1 MLDTRDVRVGNWVLK
16 LTGRDVKEQ
25 SFFEYKAIAL
35 DEYFYTFARECFPI
49 KLSPE
54 ILGECG
60 FKHEFGDW
68 YKTLSSPD
76 GEQGVTQLRYRH
88 KEKAWC
94 LGSLVLP
101 AQPAFVHQLQNL
113 YYALTRQELS
123 IELSRFENLALEHPI
138 HFFTDAY

>member
-16 LTGRDVKEQ
+16 LTGRDVKDQ

-35 DEYFYTFARECFPI
+35 DEYYYTFARDCFPI

-68 YKTLSSPD
+68 YINLPSPD
-76 GEQGVTQLRYRH
+76 REEGVPLLRYRH
-88 KEKAWC
+88 KEKAWY
-94 LGSLVLP
+94 LGNLELP
-101 AQPAFVHQLQNL
+101 AQPVYVHQLQNL
-113 YYALTRQELS
+113 YYALTRQELH

-138 HFFTDAY
+138 HYFTDAY